1 MWFKDYSG
9 FPLTLKPSHLFGGLE
24 MMSAS
29 EVLAAIVEQAC
40 AYIPESSVDVSKLEK
55 SAGAYR
61 DKKVSKE
68 AFSKDKSPKEALTR
82 VEKVPVASVASDFV
96 RFNRLISLFKAVSLP
111 TCLVNLFCRC
121 LMKI

>member
-40 AYIPESSVDVSKLEK
+40 LYIPESSVDVSKLEK

-68 AFSKDKSPKEALTR
+68 AFSKDKSPKEEFSE
-82 VEKVPVASVASDFV
+82 VEKVSVASSSNFV
-96 RFNRLISLFKAVSLP
+96 RFKLFKTVRFANLIGLI
-111 TCLVNLFCRC
+111 CNLFT
-121 LMKI
+121 

>member
-1 MWFKDYSG
+1 
-9 FPLTLKPSHLFGGLE
+9 

-40 AYIPESSVDVSKLEK
+40 LYIPESSVDVSKLEK

-68 AFSKDKSPKEALTR
+68 AFSKDKSPKEEFSE
-82 VEKVPVASVASDFV
+82 VEKVSVASSSNFV
-96 RFNRLISLFKAVSLP
+96 RFKLFKTVRFANLIGLI
-111 TCLVNLFCRC
+111 CNLFT
-121 LMKI
+121 

>member
-29 EVLAAIVEQAC
+29 EVLAAIVEEAC
-40 AYIPESSVDVSKLEK
+40 LYIPSSVDVSKVEK

-68 AFSKDKSPKEALTR
+68 AFSKDKSPKEEFSE
-82 VEKVPVASVASDFV
+82 VEKVAVASSSNFV
-96 RFNRLISLFKAVSLP
+96 RFKLFKTVRFANLIGLI
-111 TCLVNLFCRC
+111 CLFT
-121 LMKI
+121 